1 MGVGIGLGIGLG
13 LGLGSGLG
21 SGFGLE
27 WPQSR
32 LELRLCGIDGGEV
45 HTRTL
50 PRLLQQPR
58 LHARLVGVGVRVRVR
73 ARARVRV
80 KARVRV
86 RVRARARGRGR
97 GRGRVR
103 ARGRVRGRVT
113 SISTAEP
120 SQRVKYSGLPST
132 AAAET
137 AAAPPAS
144 FWLAAR
150 FHSQNLTI
158 RSSPV
163 PSWP

>member
-58 LHARLVGVGVRVRVR
+58 LHARLVGVG
-73 ARARVRV
+73 
-80 KARVRV
+80 VRV